1 MLNYNLNVPKVSKDV
16 DWCHSSC
23 ILLTLNITFEYFIKK
38 RLKCRCFP
46 VNNARFLRKPFSQNT
61 WQPHLVIQHTKMTFL
76 LRICIFLLGKEHA
89 WYCWWSWPVLR
100 TSDRKYKPR
109 GIKIILQNE
118 KWTKY
123 LLRGSKA
130 VPRMFS
136 VKKLFL
142 KCSQNLQK
150 NTCVWI
156 ANAACI
162 ICRTAIVTMCNISC
176 LKSGSPSKKIVY
188 ICFSKSLFKTMKNAF
203 YFIVKALFVF
213 ERFICLSWPFGYE
226 EKRLDKEA
234 IDNFKIY
241 DVKEWTTN
249 NYNTHIVQYLK

>member
-1 MLNYNLNVPKVSKDV
+1 M
-16 DWCHSSC
+16 
-23 ILLTLNITFEYFIKK
+23 
-38 RLKCRCFP
+38 
-46 VNNARFLRKPFSQNT
+46 
-61 WQPHLVIQHTKMTFL
+61 
-76 LRICIFLLGKEHA
+76 
-89 WYCWWSWPVLR
+89 
-100 TSDRKYKPR
+100 
-109 GIKIILQNE
+109 
-118 KWTKY
+118 
-123 LLRGSKA
+123 RGSKA

-213 ERFICLSWPFGYE
+213 ERFTCLSWPFGYE

-249 NYNTHIVQYLK
+249 NYNTHIVHISSSQCNQAMKIGQLIEYNTRNIFIEKLYTKYGGEASPRPFHKNQNWTYLWTNSLKCYKVCFYCMFKSKVYQNIFKLKCRTLVFILYKAFFFFKKKKRFGTRLPASLFAWL